1 MSAGDIIA
9 LAGLILTG
17 LVGFATLVWG
27 AGKAWGKLSAKKSD
41 ECPDDLLAEMQTQ
54 VKELHEWHDKPIR
67 EEDGTMVMSWE
78 HSRDYRQAQ
87 KNMAETQALHT
98 QILGGLLE
106 LVKELKKDADS

>member
-9 LAGLILTG
+9 LAGLVILVLG
-17 LVGFATLVWG
+17 SLVGLIWAASAAYTRFSTR
-27 AGKAWGKLSAKKSD
+27 KA
-41 ECPDDLLAEMQTQ
+41 DDRTDDPLAIMQGQ
-54 VKELHEWHDKPIR
+54 VGELHAWHNKPIR

-98 QILGGLLE
+98 EILGGLLE
-106 LVKELKKDADS
+106 LVKELKDADS